1 MASTR
6 TLPRNALVKPRPR
19 RAAPRQ
25 HPSDPHPVWHWI
37 KRALSLLFFVA
48 VTALLVRYAGNIDWE
63 DVLDSV
69 RNTPGPALLAATL
82 LAATSHLLYTS
93 CPPAR

>member
-37 KRALSLLFFVA
+37 KRALSWLFFVA
-48 VTALLVRYAGNIDWE
+48 VTALLVHYARNIDWE

-69 RNTPGPALLAATL
+69 RNTPARRCWRQRCWPQPATCCTAAST
-82 LAATSHLLYTS
+82 
-93 CPPAR
+93 